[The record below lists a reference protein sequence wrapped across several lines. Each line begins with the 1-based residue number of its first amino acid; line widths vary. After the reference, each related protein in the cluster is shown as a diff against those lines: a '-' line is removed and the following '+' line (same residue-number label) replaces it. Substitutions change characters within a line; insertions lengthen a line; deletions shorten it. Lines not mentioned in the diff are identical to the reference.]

1 MLSGDQIVII
11 LCAQQNNVLGTIYY
25 VVRTT

>member
-11 LCAQQNNVLGTIYY
+11 LYAH
-25 VVRTT
+25 